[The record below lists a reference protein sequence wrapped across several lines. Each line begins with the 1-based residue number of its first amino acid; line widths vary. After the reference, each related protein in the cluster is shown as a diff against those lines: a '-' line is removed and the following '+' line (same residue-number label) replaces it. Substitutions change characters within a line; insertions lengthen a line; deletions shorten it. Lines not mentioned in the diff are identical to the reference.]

1 MAKPDVKNDGDSNMH
16 GTGKGLRESWNAD
29 VICRCSQLGL
39 LLKCMWDVRER
50 DKSLVVCWSQLTP
63 GLGEP
68 AVSSLLSSVHSKV
81 ALIASSHGENICNI
95 ETSKSNNFCFPG
107 ELTVVHFLAPQQMI
121 ERLL

>member
-1 MAKPDVKNDGDSNMH
+1 MQSVGFTSEMYV
-16 GTGKGLRESWNAD
+16 GCQGKRQEPSGVLEPAH
-29 VICRCSQLGL
+29 
-39 LLKCMWDVRER
+39 
-50 DKSLVVCWSQLTP
+50 T